1 MRKLLASTLVGI
13 ACVTPVMAQDAPQPA
28 VSPVPQD
35 LVTPAP
41 KPTQQQKDAQSI
53 QAIEDGLRTRLA
65 HAGFT
70 DIGRGTQASS
80 SAGRRRRDYRQRDS
94 ARSAE
99 ILSRVALPRAHF
111 PDARAIFDLRRDVSR
126 SVLGEASRTF
136 RNLEIA
142 VEGR

>member
-53 QAIEDGLRTRLA
+53 QAIEDGLRMRLA

-70 DIGRGTQASS
+70 DIEMIPTSFLVRAKDANGNAVMLVLSP
-80 SAGRRRRDYRQRDS
+80 DS
-94 ARSAE
+94 AAELKQAPAQDGDDETTGSAT
-99 ILSRVALPRAHF
+99 A
-111 PDARAIFDLRRDVSR
+111 PDQQKF
-126 SVLGEASRTF
+126 
-136 RNLEIA
+136 
-142 VEGR
+142 